1 MEKNIQKMNKLI
13 KQMYKYLEKLE
24 KRCEKKS
31 VKTSKLRQAILDL
44 QVELHS
50 ISQALEEE

>member
-24 KRCEKKS
+24 KRCEKKG